1 MAAHFC
7 PLCNSNN
14 IHLIKNWTNEEI
26 QSNYDL
32 YQIQVNDIL
41 PDITPEYK
49 CMDCKL
55 IFFNAE
61 EGTEVFYQRL
71 SVKDWYYPCD
81 KEEFKITSKFITN
94 EDSVLEIGAGI
105 GQYLNHIQPK
115 YYQGL
120 EFNSSAVEQAQNN
133 NINVINEDLAKHTGL
148 YSVVIAHQ
156 VLEHVKDPNNFIQ
169 NCLNCLESGGKL
181 ILSVPSQDGWLSLLP
196 NWCLNQPPHHLT
208 KWMDQT
214 LAKIAKIFKLKLCK
228 LIHDTEFNPHHRE
241 LLGYDYVGSGHTVIV
256 VFEKK

>member
-1 MAAHFC
+1 MTAHFC

-61 EGTEVFYQRL
+61 EGTEVFYHRL

-81 KEEFKITSKFITN
+81 KEEFAITCKFITN
-94 EDSVLEIGAGI
+94 EDNVLEIGAGI
-105 GQYLNHIQPK
+105 GQYLKHIQPK

-169 NCLNCLESGGKL
+169 NCLNCLMIS
-181 ILSVPSQDGWLSLLP
+181 PTYSQSY
-196 NWCLNQPPHHLT
+196 
-208 KWMDQT
+208 K
-214 LAKIAKIFKLKLCK
+214 
-228 LIHDTEFNPHHRE
+228 
-241 LLGYDYVGSGHTVIV
+241 V
-256 VFEKK
+256 